1 MMQAARTLQFLAVLL
16 TLSLQPVAAAH
27 QETPFRVVPPGGIHE
42 PLKPIKPPREIAAL
56 LPRVAMVRVLA
67 NTQLTPAGETTV
79 VYDIYESPD
88 SDPDRTSG
96 RMVKNL
102 HVVILRD
109 GKVASDLGAPD
120 EACDLAGFAE
130 FRLEGKSDA
139 AAIAFRCGGDG
150 SHTDFFLV
158 RFDGQSYALDSIAQT
173 FAGRMEILETDPAE
187 IRVWSAGIDDTCVWC
202 EQHYSTDVYVW
213 QNGQFTLK
221 SHEVTPDT
229 YQPGDLNQHPIVKSV
244 ALPKSTS

>member
-1 MMQAARTLQFLAVLL
+1 MKPVARTSQFLAFLL
-16 TLSLQPVAAAH
+16 TLCFQPFAAAQ
-27 QETPFRVVPPGGIHE
+27 QETPFQVGPFGAIPE
-42 PLKPIKPPREIAAL
+42 PVKTIRPPREIAAL

-67 NTQLTPAGETTV
+67 NTQLTPAGETTII
-79 VYDIYESPD
+79 YDIYEPPE
-88 SDPDRTSG
+88 SDVDRTSG
-96 RMVKNL
+96 QMEKNS

-130 FRLEGKSDA
+130 FRLEGKSNA
-139 AAIAFRCGGDG
+139 AVIAFRCGGDG